1 MSKKNNQKIV
11 INNEELKP
19 TVLYTIKEKKA
30 SLLGVIIVFALFIGV
45 VYFLPQATA
54 LYEKY
59 TKKDDTSIP
68 SVKPNND
75 KEEDDQ
81 SNDVP
86 DSTLVKYN
94 LSDNPTITNS
104 DIIISDFTFQDGT
117 LNFKIT
123 NAKANGVNLTNKK
136 YYLEAYSASDTLVKR
151 IKIAEDNYEASES
164 KNYSYQ
170 LNSATVSYLYLKEIK
185 PDDYPNLNLEEVEN
199 MATLTCSL
207 DNEIVVYSFESSE
220 LKNISHTLT
229 IKNTVSDY
237 ASQITT
243 YQALATTYNGYNGIT
258 ASLNAITDGFTFNTT
273 IDLTKATLSN
283 LNNNN
288 YYAHKTKPN
297 IVNFEMEARGYT
309 CS

>member
-1 MSKKNNQKIV
+1 MSKKNNQKI
-11 INNEELKP
+11 IISNEELKP

-59 TKKDDTSIP
+59 TKKDDITIP
-68 SVKPNND
+68 SVKPNGD
-75 KEEDDQ
+75 KEDDDQ
-81 SNDVP
+81 DADVP
-86 DSTLVKYN
+86 DVTLVKYN
-94 LSDNPTITNS
+94 LSDNPTITNT

-123 NAKANGVNLTNKK
+123 NAKATAANLKNKK
-136 YYLEAYSASDTLVKR
+136 YYLEVYNTSDTLIKR
-151 IKIAEDNYEASES
+151 IKIAEDNYAASES

-170 LNSATVSYLYLKEIK
+170 LNSTNVGYFYLKEIAV
-185 PDDYPNLNLEEVEN
+185 DNYPNLNLEEVEN
-199 MATLTCSL
+199 RATLTCSL
-207 DNEIVVYSFESSE
+207 DDEILVYSFESKE

-243 YQALATTYNGYNGIT
+243 YQALATTYNGYNGVT

-273 IDLTKATLSN
+273 LDLTKANISN

-288 YYAHKTKPN
+288 YYAHKTNPN